1 MLYQTHMRV
10 SLENIRRNLEAIR
23 SMIGPEPRLLLAVKC
38 NGYGMGAPVVA
49 TMAERRGL
57 VQWFGVATVPE
68 GLEVRQAG
76 VRLPIL
82 KFSPA
87 FPEEMEAA
95 LDHGITLAVCERA
108 NLKALQALSAAKGA
122 RPRVH
127 LKVETGLGR
136 TGVAPSEAPELAV
149 FIEKNCPNLR
159 LEGVFTH
166 MAASGVP
173 QGDAYTEGQFQVFM
187 ATIRR
192 ITEALGRRPELLH
205 CANSGV
211 VLRHGRETCLSMV
224 RVGQAAYGFHGQ
236 LIPKAGAPAFH
247 SGLVSFQ
254 TRISFRK
261 KVAKG
266 TRIGYGLVWEAQEDT
281 WIGTIPMGWGDGFSR
296 SFSKV
301 GRVLVDGKFH
311 PIVGTM
317 SMDQSMIDLGPE
329 TDAQV
334 GDEVI
339 LIGRSKGLEITAEEL
354 AEALK
359 TIPQEIICR
368 IGPRVRREYDWP
380 GDRG

>member
-38 NGYGMGAPVVA
+38 NAYGMGAPGVA
-49 TMAERRGL
+49 TMAERQGL
-57 VQWFGVATVPE
+57 VDWFGVATVPE
-68 GLEVRQAG
+68 GLEIRQAG

-95 LDHGITLAVCERA
+95 LDHGITLAVCERT
-108 NLKALQALSAAKGA
+108 NIEALQALSAAKGA
-122 RPRVH
+122 RTRVH

-136 TGVAPSEAPELAV
+136 IGVAPSEAPELAV
-149 FIEKNCPNLR
+149 FIEKKCPNLG

-173 QGDAYTEGQFQVFM
+173 QGDAYTEGQFQLFM
-187 ATIRR
+187 ATTRR
-192 ITEALGRRPELLH
+192 IAEVLGRMPGLLH

-211 VLRHGRETCLSMV
+211 VLRHGRKTSLSMV
-224 RVGQAAYGFHGQ
+224 RIGQAAYGLYGN
-236 LIPKAGAPAFH
+236 LVPKAGAPAFYK
-247 SGLVSFQ
+247 GMISFQ

-261 KVAKG
+261 KVVKG
-266 TRIGYGLVWEAQEDT
+266 SFIGYGLAWKSKEDT
-281 WIGTIPMGWGDGFSR
+281 WIGTIPMGWCDGFSR
-296 SFSKV
+296 KFSNY
-301 GRVLVDGKFH
+301 GRVLVDGKFY

-317 SMDQSMIDLGPE
+317 GMDQCMIDLGPE
-329 TDAQV
+329 TDVQV

-339 LIGRSKGLEITAEEL
+339 LIGRSKDQEITPVEL
-354 AEALK
+354 AEVLK
-359 TIPQEIICR
+359 SVAYEVICQ
-368 IGPRVRREYDWP
+368 IGPRVKREYGFP
-380 GDRG
+380 GV